1 MVLGDKLWE
10 GKGKS
15 TAIAI
20 KALTAE
26 GVSIEATWTAQI
38 KGIGKAK
45 GMDGMIT
52 FTGNIMMGPSGAGWS
67 HGQGMLNLI
76 TGEMA
81 VVKGS
86 GIGKVETG
94 KSKTVGLWSFMTMSP
109 KLAWMNSVAAVV
121 SMEGDPQWMEFDIVV
136 YEWK

>member
-20 KALTAE
+20 KGLSAE
-26 GVSIEATWTAQI
+26 GVSIEATWTAQM
-38 KGIGKAK
+38 KGVGKAK
-45 GMDGMIT
+45 GVDGMIT

-67 HGQGMLNLI
+67 HGQGMLNLM
-76 TGEMA
+76 TGDMA

-86 GIGKVETG
+86 GIGRVEMG

-109 KLAWMNSVAAVV
+109 KLAWMNSAAAVV

-136 YEWK
+136 FEWK